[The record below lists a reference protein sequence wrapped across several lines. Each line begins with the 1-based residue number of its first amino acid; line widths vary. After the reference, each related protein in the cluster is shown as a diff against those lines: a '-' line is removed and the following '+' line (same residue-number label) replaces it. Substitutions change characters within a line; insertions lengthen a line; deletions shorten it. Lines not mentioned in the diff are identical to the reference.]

1 VSCPDWT
8 ALAAHRQERWGVE
21 PDGWQA
27 ALEHFDACPACR
39 REALAA
45 DPTLLFRRLPETLAD
60 EEAEVQSMR
69 QAVAAMRSASRIE
82 TFQRSFAWRRW
93 AAAAVLAL
101 AALTLGRDGG
111 PTLDRTADVAVSS
124 VPAPVVLPVGGPEPP
139 LHEGL
144 DLPDAQDAQ
153 DARLYQYDEGN
164 LRVLMVIHE
173 SFDESLETLLDG

>member
-1 VSCPDWT
+1 MSCPDWT

-21 PDGWQA
+21 PDGWQT
-27 ALEHFDACPACR
+27 ALEHFDSCPACR

-45 DPTLLFRRLPETLAD
+45 DPTLLFRNLPEIARTPAD

-82 TFQRSFAWRRW
+82 TSQRFFAWRRW

-101 AALTLGRDGG
+101 AALSIGRDGG
-111 PTLDRTADVAVSS
+111 STLDRTTDVAVSS
-124 VPAPVVLPVGGPEPP
+124 MPAPVMLPVGGPEPP

-144 DLPDAQDAQ
+144 DLPG
-153 DARLYQYDEGN
+153 ARIYQHDEEQ
-164 LRVLMVIHE
+164 LRVLMVFDP
-173 SFDESLETLLDG
+173 SFDESLEALLDG

>member
-1 VSCPDWT
+1 VSCPNWT

-27 ALEHFDACPACR
+27 ALEHFDACQACR

-45 DPTLLFRRLPETLAD
+45 DPTLLFRRLPEIARTPAD

-82 TFQRSFAWRRW
+82 ASQRSFAWRRW

-101 AALTLGRDGG
+101 AALTLGRDGD
-111 PTLDRTADVAVSS
+111 PTLDRTSNVAVSS

-144 DLPDAQDAQ
+144 DLPE
-153 DARLYQYDEGN
+153 ARIYQHDEEQ
-164 LRVLMVIHE
+164 LRVLMVIDP
-173 SFDESLETLLDG
+173 SFDENLETLLDG

>member
-1 VSCPDWT
+1 MSCPDWT

-21 PDGWQA
+21 PDGWQT
-27 ALEHFDACPACR
+27 ALEHFDSCPACR

-45 DPTLLFRRLPETLAD
+45 DPTLLFRRLPEIARTPGD

-82 TFQRSFAWRRW
+82 ASQRSFAWRRW

-101 AALTLGRDGG
+101 AALTLGPLGRDGG
-111 PTLDRTADVAVSS
+111 PTLDRTEVVAISS
-124 VPAPVVLPVGGPEPP
+124 VPELAGPPASGPKPP

-144 DLPDAQDAQ
+144 DLPDA
-153 DARLYQYDEGN
+153 RVYQVDDEEF
-164 LRVLMVIHE
+164 RVLMVYDE
-173 SFDESLETLLDG
+173 SFETHLDV